1 MKNVYNIEAS
11 SSPSKVYKLL
21 SKREYQFYW
30 ETNDITD
37 WDQSKSLP
45 DQYGS
50 HRLPIQS
57 MFQLQGDGRSRRR
70 KGHSMLLLRENNS
83 TNTL

>member
-1 MKNVYNIEAS
+1 MKKVYNIEAR

-30 ETNDITD
+30 KTNGIAD

-45 DQYGS
+45 DQYDI
-50 HRLPIQS
+50 HR
-57 MFQLQGDGRSRRR
+57 
-70 KGHSMLLLRENNS
+70 
-83 TNTL
+83 